1 LGKVLIISPRYEILI
16 PCLIQCGSLRS
27 AAGFLKRALRT
38 LPDKTVLASY
48 RETLDSKLRSHLNLK
63 DNDLGSIHIEDYP
76 DKGSVRR
83 ELYPWNHH
91 EPDRFSSEAIQTLND
106 EMKRVAPK
114 LEVRVAELP
123 ILK

>member
-48 RETLDSKLRSHLNLK
+48 RET
-63 DNDLGSIHIEDYP
+63 LGSIHIEDYP